1 MTQMSR
7 LALLIDHDDS
17 FIENIKFWLQPEFK
31 VFVINHAEIAS
42 LDMKNYDL
50 IVFSPGPK
58 APQDYPHSLKLLT
71 QLEQPVLGICL
82 GFQMMSVVSGGEV
95 ETYSPPQHGKTSLLK
110 AAGAF
115 DRLAVGRYHSL
126 RCEPSDDFEVLA
138 TSRDDDCVM
147 WAQHQTKKYLGFQFH
162 PESFLTESSELY
174 KKYILDWM
182 IK

>member
-1 MTQMSR
+1 MTQKSR
-7 LALLIDHDDS
+7 SALLIDHDDS

-31 VFVINHAEIAS
+31 VFVINHVEIAS
-42 LDMKNYDL
+42 FDTKNYDL

-58 APQDYPHSLKLLT
+58 APRDYPHSLKLMTTLK
-71 QLEQPVLGICL
+71 QPVLGICL
-82 GFQMMSVVSGGEV
+82 GFQMMTEASGDQV

-110 AAGAF
+110 AQGAF
-115 DRLAVGRYHSL
+115 DNLAVGRYHSL
-126 RCEPSDDFEVLA
+126 RCKLSDNFEVLA

-147 WAQHQTKKYLGFQFH
+147 WAEHKTKKYIGFQFH

-182 IK
+182 LQ